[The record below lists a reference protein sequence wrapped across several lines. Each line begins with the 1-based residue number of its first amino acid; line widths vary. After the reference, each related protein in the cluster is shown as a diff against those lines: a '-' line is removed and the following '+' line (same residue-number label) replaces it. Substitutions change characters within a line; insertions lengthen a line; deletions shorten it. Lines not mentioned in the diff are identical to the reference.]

1 MNDHTAAGLAGP
13 NDTSPLL
20 REWPLRASDPLRGA
34 VILVHGLG
42 EHIGRYA
49 ELADRL
55 NQWGFAVFGYDQ
67 YGHGEAPGPRG
78 SLPQPDRLLTDLAAV
93 IDSVRHRLDDST
105 PILLLGHSMGGAVT
119 ARLVSL
125 ELRRVDGLVLLS
137 PALDA
142 GMNLWQ
148 KALVAFFARVAPS
161 VRMGHGLKL
170 EYLSHDPA
178 VLQAYLDDPLVHD
191 RISAPLARFIAQA
204 GPAILA
210 RAAQWTL
217 PTLLLYAGQDRLV
230 SPAGSR
236 AFAAAAPE
244 AVVRT
249 HVFPMHYHELLNEL
263 DREEVYGALGRWL
276 QDRFPLPTLRPTA

>member
-1 MNDHTAAGLAGP
+1 MTDSMPSGLAAP
-13 NDTSPLL
+13 NGAAPLL
-20 REWPLRASDPLRGA
+20 REWPLRVGDPLRGA

-42 EHIGRYA
+42 EHIGRYTDLA
-49 ELADRL
+49 ERL
-55 NQWGFAVFGYDQ
+55 NQWGFWVWGYDQ

-93 IDSVRHRLDDST
+93 IDSVRHRQDDHT
-105 PILLLGHSMGGAVT
+105 PIILFGHSMGGAVT
-119 ARLVSL
+119 ARLISL
-125 ELRRVDGLVLLS
+125 NVRRVDGLVLLS

-142 GMNLWQ
+142 GLSAWQ
-148 KALVAFFARVAPS
+148 KALVAIFLRLAPS
-161 VRMGHGLKL
+161 VRLGHGMKMA
-170 EYLSHDPA
+170 YLSHDPA
-178 VLQAYLDDPLVHD
+178 VLEAYLRDPLVHD
-191 RISAPLARFIAQA
+191 RISAPLARFIAEA
-204 GPAILA
+204 GPVVLA
-210 RAAQWTL
+210 HAAQWTV

-263 DREEVYGALGRWL
+263 DREQVYEALGSWL
-276 QDRFPLPTLRPTA
+276 QERFPLPTPRHAA

>member
-1 MNDHTAAGLAGP
+1 MTDSMPSGLAAP
-13 NDTSPLL
+13 NGAAPLL
-20 REWPLRASDPLRGA
+20 REWPLRVGDPLRGA

-42 EHIGRYA
+42 EHIGRYTDLA
-49 ELADRL
+49 ERL
-55 NQWGFAVFGYDQ
+55 NQWGFWVWGYDQ

-93 IDSVRHRLDDST
+93 IDSVRHRQDDHT
-105 PILLLGHSMGGAVT
+105 PIILFGHSMGGAVT
-119 ARLVSL
+119 ARLISL
-125 ELRRVDGLVLLS
+125 NVRRVDGLVLLS

-142 GMNLWQ
+142 GLSAWQ
-148 KALVAFFARVAPS
+148 KALVAIFLRLAPS
-161 VRMGHGLKL
+161 VRLGHGMKMA
-170 EYLSHDPA
+170 YLSHDPA
-178 VLQAYLDDPLVHD
+178 VLEGYLRDPLVHD
-191 RISAPLARFIAQA
+191 RISAPLARFIAEA
-204 GPAILA
+204 GPAVLA
-210 RAAQWTL
+210 HAAQWTV

-263 DREEVYGALGRWL
+263 DREQVYGALGSWL
-276 QDRFPLPTLRPTA
+276 QERFPLPTPRHAA